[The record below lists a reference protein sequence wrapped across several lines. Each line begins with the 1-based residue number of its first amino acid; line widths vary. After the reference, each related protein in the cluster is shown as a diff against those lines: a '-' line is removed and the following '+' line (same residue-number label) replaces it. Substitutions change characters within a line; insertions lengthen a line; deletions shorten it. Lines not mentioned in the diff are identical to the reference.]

1 MVLVGVTLGG
11 GGGNS
16 CSVDGGRRGL
26 VKGLSRETW
35 KVGVGDCPT
44 ENLVIV
50 VLTAA
55 VLWSGSWSHQLEFSH
70 LLCKRNHIHMVV

>member
-1 MVLVGVTLGG
+1 MEG

-35 KVGVGDCPT
+35 KVGEIRDLIDASYHPERTYVPGT
-44 ENLVIV
+44 
-50 VLTAA
+50 
-55 VLWSGSWSHQLEFSH
+55 
-70 LLCKRNHIHMVV
+70 

>member
-1 MVLVGVTLGG
+1 MEGG

-35 KVGVGDCPT
+35 KVG
-44 ENLVIV
+44 EI
-50 VLTAA
+50 
-55 VLWSGSWSHQLEFSH
+55 
-70 LLCKRNHIHMVV
+70 RY

>member
-1 MVLVGVTLGG
+1 MMLLPVLSASASVFCTTRPVNIENVHTQMFLVV
-11 GGGNS
+11 S
-16 CSVDGGRRGL
+16 CVR
-26 VKGLSRETW
+26 
-35 KVGVGDCPT
+35 DCPT

-70 LLCKRNHIHMVV
+70 LLCKRNHTHMVV